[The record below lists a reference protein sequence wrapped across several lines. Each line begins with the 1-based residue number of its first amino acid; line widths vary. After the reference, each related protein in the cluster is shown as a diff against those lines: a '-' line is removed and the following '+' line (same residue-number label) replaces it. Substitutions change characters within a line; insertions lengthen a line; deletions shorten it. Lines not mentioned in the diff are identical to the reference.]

1 MELAGQATEKGLQGD
16 NHHLDP
22 LSVQKLGQFGQPIT
36 GRCEFAVTHLGGDLP
51 ARSSTCSHPLLRIYN
66 GCMGRQ
72 WEAIGFWQPAEQGM
86 GVEYKLRWAE
96 SMGREAGTT
105 RPNCQRCPGAG
116 RSPVRAPE
124 SPSRQRAGYAQ
135 AVASPVR
142 AAGSKYRARAFG
154 QKRPGHVAA
163 AGRPIA
169 HPDLP
174 TPALFELL
182 EA

>member
-1 MELAGQATEKGLQGD
+1 MELAGQATEKGLQAD
-16 NHHLDP
+16 QHQLDT
-22 LSVQKLGQFGQPIT
+22 LSDQKLGQIGQPGT
-36 GRCEFAVTHLGGDLP
+36 GCCELAVTHLGGDLP
-51 ARSSTCSHPLLRIYN
+51 AGSSTCFHSVLKIGIGR
-66 GCMGRQ
+66 MGRRR
-72 WEAIGFWQPAEQGM
+72 EAIGLCQPAEQGM
-86 GVEYKLRWAE
+86 GDEYKLRWAE
-96 SMGREAGTT
+96 PMGREAGTT
-105 RPNCQRCPGAG
+105 RACSQRRSGAD

-124 SPSRQRAGYAQ
+124 SPSRQRVGHAQ

-163 AGRPIA
+163 AGRPIG